1 MHDDAVDSLL
11 ARLAG
16 RGSDEGPDPYAA
28 VAATVPDHTAPKV
41 AAVQQAEKLRQDKLD
56 QLLGRIAQLTGGA
69 TASVNPTT
77 VGGSRNE
84 QSSQPAAIPAPAA
97 PAANDFFPPEP
108 ASFAEAKLTESE
120 VEELALK
127 FLLARGDASG
137 RDVADQMKL
146 PFLPPRRTAAADEA
160 RAMGRS
166 PRRRRHER
174 LSVSTHRQ
182 RARTGPP
189 ARRTLHVFRVR
200 AGCLERLSSTASRPN
215 R

>member
-137 RDVADQMKL
+137 RDVADQLKL
-146 PFLPPRRTAAADEA
+146 PFLLLEELLRQMKLEQWIVHRGAAAMNDYQYQLTDK
-160 RAMGRS
+160 GR
-166 PRRRRHER
+166 E
-174 LSVSTHRQ
+174 
-182 RARTGPP
+182 RAR
-189 ARRTLHVFRVR
+189 
-200 AGCLERLSSTASRPN
+200 RLAQHCTYFGSAPVALSDYIDSVKAN